1 MEAIIES
8 LGESKYPSPL
18 RHRLTGGND
27 FRTEEHRVIHDDS
40 MEGVRDMFDR
50 GLCPLSFEM
59 AGPREKIFFDPTKTS
74 AAVVTCGGLCP
85 GLNDIIRGVVMELYH
100 RYGVTRIFGIRYGYE
115 GLVPR
120 FGHVPLALRPEAVS
134 TIQTFGGT
142 ILGSSRGPQD
152 PAEMVDHLEEL
163 GVDILFL
170 VGGDGTFRGG
180 EKIAE
185 EIQKRGLRKSVI
197 GIPKTIDN
205 DIVYLDKSFGFDTAF
220 AEAVKVV
227 SCAHV
232 EAVGAMNGVGL
243 VKLMGRHSGFISC
256 YATLAGQHVNYC
268 LIPEVPFGLDG
279 PSGLLEA
286 LRYRLAQRKHAVIVV
301 AEGAGQDLMNI
312 NASETDAS
320 GNVRLGNIGEFLK
333 TRITEFFKKR
343 KIELNLKYIDPSY
356 TIRSVAASPQDN
368 AFCLRLAQNA
378 VHAGMSGKTGMLIG
392 QWHNTLVHIP
402 FGLVTKGRSKVDP
415 TGDVW
420 QAVLECT
427 GQPTRLI

>member
-1 MEAIIES
+1 
-8 LGESKYPSPL
+8 
-18 RHRLTGGND
+18 
-27 FRTEEHRVIHDDS
+27 
-40 MEGVRDMFDR
+40 
-50 GLCPLSFEM
+50 
-59 AGPREKIFFDPTKTS
+59 
-74 AAVVTCGGLCP
+74 
-85 GLNDIIRGVVMELYH
+85 
-100 RYGVTRIFGIRYGYE
+100 
-115 GLVPR
+115 
-120 FGHVPLALRPEAVS
+120 
-134 TIQTFGGT
+134 
-142 ILGSSRGPQD
+142 
-152 PAEMVDHLEEL
+152 
-163 GVDILFL
+163 
-170 VGGDGTFRGG
+170 
-180 EKIAE
+180 
-185 EIQKRGLRKSVI
+185 
-197 GIPKTIDN
+197 
-205 DIVYLDKSFGFDTAF
+205 KSFGFDTAF

-279 PSGLLEA
+279 PSGFLEA
-286 LRYRLAQRKHAVIVV
+286 LRYRLAHRKHAVIVV